1 MNDIEQQIEIIS
13 SDLFI
18 TLDKFKRIELAR
30 DIAQN
35 FCNKLDIPYI
45 DFILEDFKNKTDGH
59 YSARKEE
66 LKLNAHFFEDKDN
79 SYTNEEHLG
88 MHLLAKIFH
97 EYTHYYQHLQTRDLQ
112 ESEMYKELMD
122 PITDDVFYHLQETEL
137 NANEV
142 SIQELYKCA
151 ELIGSST
158 LKSFT
163 TRQKIKQRD
172 DKMAAEDIIINQL
185 YDTDRLNEYLE
196 QLRPYYSI
204 ANEIEES
211 QATEFNYKFRKYNLT
226 INETEN
232 GSKVF
237 IENKNTKAILS
248 AYIKDDKCFIFNSA
262 NEKEELEPL
271 GNIELSEIINILEE
285 YIVALNKCN
294 LEQEKPLVS
303 KIDIIPIDLVYD
315 RDQNEEHTLML
326 ANRYNNIPL
335 DSLLSKNLIKN
346 VERFILYDKI
356 RKDKN
361 MPLESKQTLSEI
373 IDIFKVNNENIQ
385 NNQQNIDEQNR

>member
-1 MNDIEQQIEIIS
+1 MNNIKQQIEIIS

-18 TLDKFKRIELAR
+18 TLDKFKRIELVR
-30 DIAQN
+30 NIAQN
-35 FCNKLDIPYI
+35 FCNELNIPYL
-45 DFILEDFKNKTDGH
+45 DFIVEDFKNKTDGN

-79 SYTNEEHLG
+79 SYTNGEHLG

-112 ESEMYKELMD
+112 ESEMYKELID

-137 NANEV
+137 NANNT
-142 SIQELYKCA
+142 SICELKKCA
-151 ELIGSST
+151 ELISSSA
-158 LKSFT
+158 LKSFAIKQET
-163 TRQKIKQRD
+163 KQRD
-172 DKMAAEDIIINQL
+172 DKRAAEDIIINQS
-185 YDTDRLNEYLE
+185 YDIDKLNEYLK

-204 ANEIEES
+204 ANEIEEL
-211 QATEFNYKFRKYNLT
+211 QATEFNYNFRKYNLT
-226 INETEN
+226 IHENEN

-271 GNIELSEIINILEE
+271 DNIELSEIINILEE
-285 YIVALNKCN
+285 YVVALNKCN
-294 LEQEKPLVS
+294 LEQEKPLIS

-315 RDQNEEHTLML
+315 KDKNDEHTLML
-326 ANRYNNIPL
+326 ANRYDDTSLI
-335 DSLLSKNLIKN
+335 SLLSKNLIKN

-361 MPLESKQTLSEI
+361 MPLEPKRALSEI
-373 IDIFKVNNENIQ
+373 IDIFKANNENIQ
-385 NNQQNIDEQNR
+385 NNQQNIDKQNR

>member
-1 MNDIEQQIEIIS
+1 MSLEEAINFLTSPNFCKLQSKVRSAACEIIAQDFCEQLHITYLS
-13 SDLFI
+13 FI
-18 TLDKFKRIELAR
+18 V
-30 DIAQN
+30 
-35 FCNKLDIPYI
+35 
-45 DFILEDFKNKTDGH
+45 EDFKNKTDGN

-79 SYTNEEHLG
+79 SYTNGEPLG
-88 MHLLAKIFH
+88 LHLLMKIFH
-97 EYTHYYQHLQTRDLQ
+97 EYMHYYQHLQTKDLQ
-112 ESEMYKELMD
+112 ESEMYKELID

-137 NANEV
+137 NANEM
-142 SIQELYKCA
+142 SIRELKKCA
-151 ELIGSST
+151 KLISSSA
-158 LKSFT
+158 LRSFAIS
-163 TRQKIKQRD
+163 QEIKQRD
-172 DKMAAEDIIINQL
+172 DIRTAEDIIINQL
-185 YDTDRLNEYLE
+185 YDIDRLNEYLE
-196 QLRPYYSI
+196 QLRPYYSTV
-204 ANEIEES
+204 NEIEES

-294 LEQEKPLVS
+294 LEQEKPLIS

-385 NNQQNIDEQNR
+385 NNQQDIDKQNR